1 MPFIPDST
9 FGIIYAAACF
19 GVAAVSFLRNNTHA
33 RIVSLI
39 MLAHW
44 FSLRGVN
51 VINPDNPALW
61 VAHDTATVV
70 TLLTYGKLK
79 GSRLSLAC
87 AAVFFVVLLFDQAW
101 WLLNVGGF
109 EANAAVAE
117 CAGYLVFLMIAG
129 ASLGSS
135 GSDIGSGFIRRAPAS
150 AFVEGRST
158 ISRRS
163 ALHGQA
169 MAANQNHQEKDC
181 GA

>member
-9 FGIIYAAACF
+9 FGIAYALACLLTV
-19 GVAAVSFLRNNTHA
+19 GITTLRNNTHA

-61 VAHDTATVV
+61 VAHDTATVIA
-70 TLLTYGKLK
+70 LLTYGKLK

-101 WLLNVGGF
+101 WLLNIGGF

-135 GSDIGSGFIRRAPAS
+135 GGDIGSGVIRRFLAS
-150 AFVEGRST
+150 AFVEGGRS
-158 ISRRS
+158 ISGRA
-163 ALHGQA
+163 ALSGQA
-169 MAANQNHQEKDC
+169 LASTQNHQEKGR